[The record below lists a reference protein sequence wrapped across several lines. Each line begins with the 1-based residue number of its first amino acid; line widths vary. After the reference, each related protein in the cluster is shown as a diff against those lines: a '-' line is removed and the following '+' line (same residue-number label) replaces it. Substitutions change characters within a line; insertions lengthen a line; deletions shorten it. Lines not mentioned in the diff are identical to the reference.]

1 MDAKAVEKIVKK
13 TREEK
18 LREQKIQLEIL
29 KSLNDIKDPEQKFQ
43 SLLNRFV
50 LMTLTFE
57 KLSRQF

>member
-43 SLLNRFV
+43 ALLNRFV